1 MESLQNN
8 SRKGKKKQVSSS
20 CTFMKL
26 IVCLLL
32 RLFFFPLVLMKIYYQ
47 RLTLESKFTNLLPL
61 NRSQQLPAP
70 YKGLIDGIKQN

>member
-8 SRKGKKKQVSSS
+8 SRKGKKTS
-20 CTFMKL
+20 KL
-26 IVCLLL
+26 ELYLYEANSLSFIKIIL
-32 RLFFFPLVLMKIYYQ
+32 FPLVLMKIYYQ

-61 NRSQQLPAP
+61 NRSQQLPAQ

>member
-8 SRKGKKKQVSSS
+8 RRKGKKTS
-20 CTFMKL
+20 KL
-26 IVCLLL
+26 ELCLYEANSLSFIKIIL
-32 RLFFFPLVLMKIYYQ
+32 FPLVLMKIYYQ